1 MIFYRYYS
9 IFFLSIFFH
18 TQNSNSQSIYQCV
31 CTHIHSTAHVCLQ
44 GICKSI
50 IPGTDFALLFFLSVL
65 RLVGQQI
72 QLTMWTCGAAAN
84 KRRLFLQIELHASIF
99 QAVVVVFAAC
109 ILIGVCKCAH
119 SHTHTQTN
127 WFLWSGPKNAVSLIK
142 RHNNLRVRAIGASMI
157 IDYVRWPVRQLIAT
171 SQLTMWC
178 VNTRATNNVSLA
190 AAHAN
195 CANNDNEKAL

>member
-1 MIFYRYYS
+1 MNLWRRRQQ
-9 IFFLSIFFH
+9 
-18 TQNSNSQSIYQCV
+18 T
-31 CTHIHSTAHVCLQ
+31 TA
-44 GICKSI
+44 
-50 IPGTDFALLFFLSVL
+50 
-65 RLVGQQI
+65 
-72 QLTMWTCGAAAN
+72 
-84 KRRLFLQIELHASIF
+84 
-99 QAVVVVFAAC
+99 VFANRIAC
-109 ILIGVCKCAH
+109 QYFPGCCSCSCRMHIDWRVQVRTLT
-119 SHTHTQTN
+119 HTHSQTN

-171 SQLTMWC
+171 SPLTMWC